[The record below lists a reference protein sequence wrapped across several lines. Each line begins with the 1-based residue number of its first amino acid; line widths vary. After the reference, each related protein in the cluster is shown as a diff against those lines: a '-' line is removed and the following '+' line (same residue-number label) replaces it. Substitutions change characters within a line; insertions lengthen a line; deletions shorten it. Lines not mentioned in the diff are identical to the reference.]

1 MTLAQTGNC
10 LIDYC
15 QECEV
20 MHVHIDSITLKIRR
34 DSLVALGDLIQEA
47 LFRLQRLEDDTSAL
61 LHHLARPRQGPH

>member
-1 MTLAQTGNC
+1 
-10 LIDYC
+10 
-15 QECEV
+15 